1 MAVLPDE
8 QRKSGHRR
16 RRLSNNR
23 NRCIL
28 QQETATLDAG
38 LQVTDPVSG

>member
-1 MAVLPDE
+1 MSSVKADIGAADCP
-8 QRKSGHRR
+8 K
-16 RRLSNNR
+16 NR